1 MSYKNA
7 ALIVID
13 VQESFRNMPFWST
26 EGLDAYVERQQ
37 ALIDGAAA
45 AGIPVVQIFHNRA
58 QSPLIRRAVLSARWR
73 NYRFRPTSFFTSNAI
88 RH

>member
-26 EGLDAYVERQQ
+26 EGLTLMLR
-37 ALIDGAAA
+37 G
-45 AGIPVVQIFHNRA
+45 
-58 QSPLIRRAVLSARWR
+58 SRR
-73 NYRFRPTSFFTSNAI
+73 
-88 RH
+88 